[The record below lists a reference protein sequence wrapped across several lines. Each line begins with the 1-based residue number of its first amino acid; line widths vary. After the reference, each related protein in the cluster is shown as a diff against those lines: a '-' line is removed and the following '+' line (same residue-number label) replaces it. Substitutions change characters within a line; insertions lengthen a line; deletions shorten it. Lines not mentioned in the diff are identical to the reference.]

1 MDFDGLRVLS
11 LESRRAVE
19 IEKLIRSQNGV
30 PLVAPA
36 MREVP
41 IEHHPRAL
49 AFAERLFRDE
59 FDIVILLTGVG
70 ARYLNQVIESRWPAG
85 AFAGALRRVTVI
97 VRGPKPMAVMRE
109 WGVPVAAMAPEPNT
123 WREVM
128 AVMPSCTGE
137 DGAAKQIAVQEFGR
151 PSQELLDALAA
162 RGAIVTSVPV
172 YQWELP
178 ADLEPLREAARRLAR
193 GEIDVLL
200 LTAGVQIEHLLR
212 VAADTG
218 LEEAV
223 RAGLQRTVVAS
234 IGPATSEALAGL
246 GLVADFE
253 PSHPKMGILVQEA
266 AFEARR
272 ILQLKQ

>member
-1 MDFDGLRVLS
+1 MAFDGLRVLS

-19 IEKLIRSQNGV
+19 IEKLIRGQRGV
-30 PLVAPA
+30 PLVVPA

-41 IEHHPRAL
+41 IERHRQAL
-49 AFAERLFRDE
+49 EFAVRLFRGE

-70 ARYLNQVIESRWPAG
+70 ARYLNQVIESRYPAG
-85 AFAGALRRVTVI
+85 AFADALRRVSVI

-128 AVMPSCTGE
+128 AVMPGCTGE
-137 DGAAKQIAVQEFGR
+137 DGSAKQIAVQEFGR
-151 PSQELLDALAA
+151 PSQELLDALTA
-162 RGAIVTSVPV
+162 RGAIVTPVPV

-178 ADLEPLREAARRLAR
+178 SDIEPLREAARRLAR
-193 GEIDVLL
+193 GEVDVLL

-212 VAADTG
+212 VAADMRI
-218 LEEAV
+218 EEAV
-223 RAGLQRTVVAS
+223 CGGLKRAVVAS
-234 IGPATSEALAGL
+234 IGPSTSEALAGL

-253 PSHPKMGILVQEA
+253 PSHPKMGILVQETA
-266 AFEARR
+266 SEARR

>member
-41 IEHHPRAL
+41 IEHHPQGL
-49 AFAERLFRDE
+49 AFAERLFRGE
-59 FDIVILLTGVG
+59 FDVVILLTGVG
-70 ARYLNQVIESRWPAG
+70 ARYLNQVIESRWPVG
-85 AFAGALRRVTVI
+85 AFAGALRRVSVI

-109 WGVPVAAMAPEPNT
+109 WAVPVAAMAPEPNT

-128 AVMPSCTGE
+128 AMMPSCTRK
-137 DGAAKQIAVQEFGR
+137 DGVGKQIAIQEFGR
-151 PSQELLDALAA
+151 RSSELLDALAA
-162 RGAIVTSVPV
+162 RGAIVTPVPV

-178 ADLEPLREAARRLAR
+178 FDIDPLREAARRLAA

-212 VAADTG
+212 VAADMG

-223 RAGLQRTVVAS
+223 RGRMKRAVVAS
-234 IGPATSEALAGL
+234 IGPATSESLADL
-246 GLVADFE
+246 GLVPDFE
-253 PSHPKMGILVQEA
+253 PSHLKMGILVREA
-266 AFEARR
+266 ASEARR